1 MKYVFNANIP
11 TSPIQLTDDG
21 DVKFFIGLNC
31 TNGKLPVPLCI
42 TVEKRID
49 NHNQKSIC
57 NSYFECHMSSEIDK
71 ELNED
76 SMLMHKSRHI
86 HCDSVETLTVDG
98 ENGPRFQNESHEGY
112 KVHDWNMNE
121 TAINEEDYR
130 MNTNPTSDKQVTQIG
145 SFRTGSAQSAEILTM
160 IDTSDGFIHD
170 NPTIIED
177 VANERQN
184 MMQQPIVSGISDDH
198 LEEHQIYSSK
208 KELQRK
214 LYMMALKRKFEFK
227 TTKSTTKLLLVECF
241 DKECKWRVRATKLG
255 ISNMFQIMKFY
266 STHTCRLDMM
276 SRDNRHASSWLIG
289 ESIRETYQ
297 GIGCEFRPK
306 DIVAD
311 IRKQYGIQIS
321 YDKVWRAKE
330 LALGSIRGSPEES
343 YNTLPSYCYV
353 LEQKNPGTITDIVTD
368 CDNQFKYFFMSIGA
382 SLAGFHTSIR
392 PVVAVDGTFLKAK
405 YLGTLF
411 IAACKDGNNQIY
423 PLAFGIGDSENDA
436 SWEWFLQKL
445 HDALGHIDDLF
456 VISDRHGSIE
466 KAVHKVFP
474 HARHGVCTYH
484 VGQNLKTKF
493 KNPAIHKLFHD
504 AAHAY
509 RVSEFNFIFRQLE
522 MIDPRAAR
530 YLMDIGIVESLNA
543 VLKNAR
549 DLPVLQLV
557 EELRNLLQKWFVT
570 RQQQAMSMSTE
581 LTMWADGEL
590 RSRFYNI
597 SCYTLCS
604 KYFTTKALLS
614 SYLECIYPT
623 GNEIDWVVPNH
634 IRDKVVLPPKT
645 RRPTGRPRK
654 VRIPSGGEGKRT
666 SRCSRCGQYGHN
678 RKTCKRPIP

>member
-1 MKYVFNANIP
+1 
-11 TSPIQLTDDG
+11 
-21 DVKFFIGLNC
+21 
-31 TNGKLPVPLCI
+31 
-42 TVEKRID
+42 
-49 NHNQKSIC
+49 
-57 NSYFECHMSSEIDK
+57 MSSEIDK
-71 ELNED
+71 ELNGD

-86 HCDSVETLTVDG
+86 HCDSVQTLTVDG
-98 ENGPRFQNESHEGY
+98 ENGPRFQNESLKGY

-227 TTKSTTKLLLVECF
+227 TTKSTTKLLLLECF
-241 DKECKWRVRATKLG
+241 DKECKWRVCATKLG

-297 GIGCEFRPK
+297 GVGCEFRPK
-306 DIVAD
+306 DIVVD

-321 YDKVWRAKE
+321 YDKAWRAKE

-445 HDALGHIDDLF
+445 YDALGHIDDLF

-493 KNPAIHKLFHD
+493 KNPVIHKLFHD

-509 RVSEFNFIFRQLE
+509 RVSEFNFIFGQLE

-530 YLMDIGIVESLNA
+530 YLMDIGVDRWARSYSTGKRYNIMTTGIVESLNA

-549 DLPVLQLV
+549 DLPILQLV

-570 RQQQAMSMSTE
+570 RQQQTMSMSTE

-590 RSRFYNI
+590 RSRYNMSATYVVEPINSKECNVNYAGI
-597 SCYTLCS
+597 SAQVNLDTRSCTCRKFDL
-604 KYFTTKALLS
+604 
-614 SYLECIYPT
+614 
-623 GNEIDWVVPNH
+623 DH
-634 IRDKVVLPPKT
+634 IPCAHAIAACRF
-645 RRPTGRPRK
+645 
-654 VRIPSGGEGKRT
+654 
-666 SRCSRCGQYGHN
+666 
-678 RKTCKRPIP
+678 